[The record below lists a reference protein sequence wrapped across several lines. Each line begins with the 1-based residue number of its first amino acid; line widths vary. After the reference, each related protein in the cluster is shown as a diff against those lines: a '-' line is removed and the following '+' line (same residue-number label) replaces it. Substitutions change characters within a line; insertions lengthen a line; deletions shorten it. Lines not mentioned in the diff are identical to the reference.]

1 MIFFYFREL
10 AHEYQIPWVEYWNFL
25 QTYADLTTEDGLEL
39 FEDFLQRQSLGLC
52 IAEKI
57 EKIDLKYDS
66 DESFIT
72 ANQSSN
78 PMNSSF
84 LNSSLF
90 QSINGSL
97 GHQSLSPQILE
108 ENSFLCNG
116 LTKTSSPLN
125 TSTNEMEESLHLPK
139 HNIYDYG
146 KNYMTWSMDSSDFM
160 QESFHA
166 SASPMS
172 CLSALFSKLSLLDRS
187 IRQKKRSVSCN
198 SCIGDRSG
206 HNSHEKNVSKPYN
219 SPPRAMEPI
228 SENSDKRDINKN
240 IEGSELKSDLYCN
253 GSVPNRVCEDIAE
266 ENSSDENPDRSQ
278 SPDVISNKN
287 ISLWR
292 DNISISSSSSSLSED
307 NNSSSRSEIYDGD
320 VKIMS
325 EGSTDKTVQSQNI
338 IVDSKFASEEKKD
351 IENDCSNVMS
361 DLKFE
366 LEENTSI
373 ESKEGPNTSVKS
385 NEGPN
390 TSVKSNDVSDKEGT
404 SVDSLSGKFEQ
415 VVSVDEDT
423 DSRIK
428 SHCEQTPERKRRIT
442 SKEKPVFLHLD
453 VVFEMNKNKTPENV
467 FEGLFEAVNER
478 RKSNMNLDEMD
489 FMKYGDDVWSREFV
503 IDYDLTQSELKEGLE
518 IYATVAVVPLSLNL
532 HEMKVFPRVPFKLT
546 SCEYLKIDDIH
557 FSESTV
563 IVNVKFN
570 FVREQMKQALLVSNS
585 FQMRSYFING

>member
-1 MIFFYFREL
+1 
-10 AHEYQIPWVEYWNFL
+10 
-25 QTYADLTTEDGLEL
+25 
-39 FEDFLQRQSLGLC
+39 
-52 IAEKI
+52 
-57 EKIDLKYDS
+57 
-66 DESFIT
+66 
-72 ANQSSN
+72 
-78 PMNSSF
+78 
-84 LNSSLF
+84 
-90 QSINGSL
+90 
-97 GHQSLSPQILE
+97 
-108 ENSFLCNG
+108 
-116 LTKTSSPLN
+116 
-125 TSTNEMEESLHLPK
+125 
-139 HNIYDYG
+139 
-146 KNYMTWSMDSSDFM
+146 
-160 QESFHA
+160 
-166 SASPMS
+166 
-172 CLSALFSKLSLLDRS
+172 
-187 IRQKKRSVSCN
+187 
-198 SCIGDRSG
+198 
-206 HNSHEKNVSKPYN
+206 
-219 SPPRAMEPI
+219 
-228 SENSDKRDINKN
+228 
-240 IEGSELKSDLYCN
+240 
-253 GSVPNRVCEDIAE
+253 
-266 ENSSDENPDRSQ
+266 
-278 SPDVISNKN
+278 
-287 ISLWR
+287 
-292 DNISISSSSSSLSED
+292 
-307 NNSSSRSEIYDGD
+307 
-320 VKIMS
+320 MS

-351 IENDCSNVMS
+351 IKNDCSNIMS

-366 LEENTSI
+366 LGENTSI
-373 ESKEGPNTSVKS
+373 ESK
-385 NEGPN
+385 EGPN

-489 FMKYGDDVWSREFV
+489 FMKYGDDVWSRDFV

-570 FVREQMKQALLVSNS
+570 FVKEQMKQALLVSNS